1 MTKTISR
8 LFALTVAAALM
19 GACSDD
25 SSSCGSSN
33 DNNNNNTT
41 ITCGEGTVQSGTTC
55 VSTTATDTKN

>member
-1 MTKTISR
+1 MTKMISR
-8 LFALTVAAALM
+8 LFALIFAAALM

-33 DNNNNNTT
+33 SNNNNNTT

-55 VSTTATDTKN
+55 VSTTDANAKN